1 MKQLLAELFEKYYID
16 VYTYLYS
23 LCHDASLSEDLA
35 SDVFLEVVKSISTFR
50 GQSDI
55 KTWLFSIARHRWFA
69 YLKKKHRQVQTES
82 IHDLYDT
89 AELGTTD
96 SVNEVA
102 ELIQELLSGESVL
115 TRDVVQMRIDGYSYY
130 EIAAKQKISEN
141 SARVVY
147 FRAKS
152 KIRKHLEKEG
162 FRYESD
168 QL

>member
-23 LCHDASLSEDLA
+23 LSHDASLSEDLA

-55 KTWLFSIARHRWFA
+55 KTWLFSIARHKWYA
-69 YLKKKHRQVQTES
+69 YLKKKKRQVQTES
-82 IHDLYDT
+82 IHDLYDS
-89 AELGTTD
+89 AELGTQD
-96 SVNEVA
+96 DINEVA
-102 ELIQELLSGESVL
+102 EMIQEILSSESEL
-115 TRDVVQMRIDGYSYY
+115 TRNIVRMRLDGYSYY
-130 EIAAKQKISEN
+130 EIAAKHNISEN

-152 KIRKHLEKEG
+152 KIKKHLEKEG
-162 FRYESD
+162 FHYE
-168 QL
+168 

>member
-16 VYTYLYS
+16 IYTYLYS

-50 GQSDI
+50 GESDI

-69 YLKKKHRQVQTES
+69 YLKKKNRQVQTES

-89 AELGTTD
+89 AELGITD
-96 SVNEVA
+96 DINEAA
-102 ELIQELLSGESVL
+102 ELIQQLLSGESAL
-115 TRDVVQMRIDGYSYY
+115 TRDVVRMRLDGYSYH
-130 EIAAKQKISEN
+130 EIALRHKISEN

-152 KIRKHLEKEG
+152 KIRKFLEKEG
-162 FRYESD
+162 FHYE
-168 QL
+168 

>member
-50 GQSDI
+50 GESDI

-69 YLKKKHRQVQTES
+69 YLKKKNRQVQTES

-96 SVNEVA
+96 SVNEVT
-102 ELIQELLSGESVL
+102 ELIRELLSDESAL
-115 TRDVVQMRIDGYSYY
+115 TRDVVRMRLDGYSYH
-130 EIAAKQKISEN
+130 EIALRHKISEN

-152 KIRKHLEKEG
+152 KIRKFLEKEG
-162 FRYESD
+162 FHYE
-168 QL
+168 

>member
-35 SDVFLEVVKSISTFR
+35 SDVFLEVVKSISSFR
-50 GQSDI
+50 GESDI
-55 KTWLFSIARHRWFA
+55 KTWLFSIARHKWFA
-69 YLKKKHRQVQTES
+69 YLKRKKRQFQTES

-89 AELGTTD
+89 SELGTTD
-96 SVNEVA
+96 DFNEVA
-102 ELIQELLSGESVL
+102 EVIQEILSSESAV

-130 EIAAKQKISEN
+130 EIAAKHEISEN

-152 KIRKHLEKEG
+152 KIKKHLEKEG
-162 FRYESD
+162 FRYE
-168 QL
+168 

>member
-1 MKQLLAELFEKYYID
+1 MSGKIQYPVKDILKIPIRLFCGLFAA
-16 VYTYLYS
+16 VTV
-23 LCHDASLSEDLA
+23 ASA
-35 SDVFLEVVKSISTFR
+35 GAAAFGF
-50 GQSDI
+50 
-55 KTWLFSIARHRWFA
+55 FFIAA
-69 YLKKKHRQVQTES
+69 ES

-102 ELIQELLSGESVL
+102 ELIQELLSGESAL

-130 EIAAKQKISEN
+130 EIAAKHKISEN

-152 KIRKHLEKEG
+152 KIRKYLEKEG
-162 FRYESD
+162 FRYE
-168 QL
+168 